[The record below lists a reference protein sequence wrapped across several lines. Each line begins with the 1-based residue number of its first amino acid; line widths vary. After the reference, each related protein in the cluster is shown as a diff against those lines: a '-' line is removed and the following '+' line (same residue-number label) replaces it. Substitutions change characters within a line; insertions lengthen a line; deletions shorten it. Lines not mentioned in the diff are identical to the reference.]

1 MSTFGWMQNG
11 GTFRSLDDRRGAVVE
26 AGANLIFSSKLDWE
40 NGITYDALEAASGVN
55 RAQITRDFGSK
66 AKLIRAVIGRCLD
79 TDQSDIDDFFDQ
91 LTAAVTDRSL
101 SLPDALMRVGDVE
114 DGFLR
119 NNRRVHAQ
127 MMLWSAAGDDAELA
141 EQIRNFYHFYDAQK
155 SAIVCR
161 EIQHRFD
168 AAELVSA
175 DPGRCERFMAMFTA
189 MAEGLA
195 IRSAIDPDSIPP
207 GTTGLLYTHIV
218 ESYVT
223 RYAGRDVPIPPG
235 QGMRDLGL

>member
-1 MSTFGWMQNG
+1 MGTFGWMQPG
-11 GTFRSLDDRRGAVVE
+11 GNFRSLDDRRAAVVE

-40 NGITYDALEAASGVN
+40 NGITYDALEGASGVN

-79 TDQSDIDDFFDQ
+79 TDQSDIDDFFEQ

-127 MMLWSAAGDDAELA
+127 MLLWSAAGDDAELA
-141 EQIRNFYHFYDAQK
+141 AQIRSFYRFYDAQK
-155 SAIVCR
+155 AAIVCR
-161 EIQHRFD
+161 EIEERFSV
-168 AAELVSA
+168 ANLVSA
-175 DPGRCERFMAMFTA
+175 DPRRCERFMAMFTA

-207 GTTGLLYTHIV
+207 GTTGLIYTHIV

-223 RYAGRDVPIPPG
+223 RYVGREEPLPPG
-235 QGMRDLGL
+235 EQMRDMGL